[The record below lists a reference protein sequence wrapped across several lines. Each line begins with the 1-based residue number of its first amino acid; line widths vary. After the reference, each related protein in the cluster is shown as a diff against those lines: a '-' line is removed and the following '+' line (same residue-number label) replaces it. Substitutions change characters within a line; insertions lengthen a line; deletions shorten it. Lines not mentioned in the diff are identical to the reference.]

1 MIMDQYLER
10 GKEILKIL
18 INNGCEAYLIGGAVC
33 NTILEL
39 PFDEAEITTN
49 ATPDMVKGIFNE
61 VKVEEEDLGRVRL
74 YYYGYQFVVST
85 FKTEEKFRDN
95 RKPARIHYSKNLHDD
110 LATRDFTINAIAMS
124 HGGKLTDAYR
134 GFEDIQKRKIRTI
147 GNPKVRFSEDPS
159 RILIAL
165 RFVSELG
172 FNIESKTY
180 RALCRK
186 AKMLA
191 NLEIPVMVKEIKR
204 ILNGKYF
211 KKALMLIYKSGVYK
225 RIPVLKS
232 EFRRLATKY
241 RPETIETF
249 LACSFVQNKAYDEK
263 WEALSQNPEQLR
275 KVVELAL
282 NKPKCKYDATE
293 LFTYGLDVCVEAN
306 KVNNLLGKSKKLT
319 KHINRA
325 YGALPIR
332 SDFDMAFTRQDLA
345 DLTGGSS
352 SFNDQIYDGILL
364 KVAKGELPNDVD
376 ALKAYAI
383 SSLKTFYGEN
393 PPKEEAKPEVIPAE
407 PKIIENRIE
416 QYPNLAPKPEPA
428 YQDPYREPVYR
439 EPYPASNPDSSQ
451 ASITPRELEE
461 LQRKIKELERQNME
475 IKLSRDVDNLVGQN
489 LEMLKE
495 MDYIDGTEKILISRE
510 LKELYRKLITNVNP
524 RLKSLKDSDS
534 TIAERNDN
542 KNEKED

>member
-49 ATPDMVKGIFNE
+49 ATPDMVKGIFSE
-61 VKVEEEDLGRVRL
+61 VKVEEEGLGSVRL
-74 YYYGYQFVVST
+74 YYYGYQFIVST

-95 RKPARIHYSKNLHDD
+95 RKPVRIHYSKNLHDD

-134 GFEDIQKRKIRTI
+134 GFEDLQKRKVRTI
-147 GNPKVRFSEDPS
+147 GNPKVRFSEDPG

-186 AKMLA
+186 AKLLSNM
-191 NLEIPVMVKEIKR
+191 EIPAMVKEIKR

-225 RIPVLKS
+225 RIPVLKY
-232 EFRRLATKY
+232 EFYRLATKY
-241 RPETIETF
+241 RPESIETF
-249 LACSFVQNKAYDEK
+249 LACSFVQNKGFEEK
-263 WEALSQNPEQLR
+263 WQELSQNPEQLR

-282 NKPKCKYDATE
+282 NKPKCKYETTD
-293 LFTYGLDVCVEAN
+293 LFTYGIDICLEAN
-306 KVNNLLGKSKKLT
+306 KVNNLLGKSRKLT
-319 KHINRA
+319 RQIRRA
-325 YGALPIR
+325 FDALPIR
-332 SDFDMAFTRQDLA
+332 SASEMTFTEKDLA

-352 SFNDQIYDGILL
+352 SFNDQIYDGILM
-364 KVAKGELPNDVD
+364 KVVKEELPNDFD

-383 SSLKTFYGEN
+383 SSLKTFYGDN
-393 PPKEEAKPEVIPAE
+393 PPKEEVKPEVVAAAPSTLPE
-407 PKIIENRIE
+407 PNYIEE
-416 QYPNLAPKPEPA
+416 ELAPLT
-428 YQDPYREPVYR
+428 EPVYQQQ
-439 EPYPASNPDSSQ
+439 PYPGNQAKPQTSLPASEVED
-451 ASITPRELEE
+451 
-461 LQRKIKELERQNME
+461 LQRRIKELERQNME

-495 MDYIDGTEKILISRE
+495 MNYIDGTEKILISRE

-524 RLKSLKDSDS
+524 RLRSLKNSDS
-534 TIAERNDN
+534 IFAERNDDN
-542 KNEKED
+542 NEKEN